1 MVKIIVFEDGEEVFR
16 EDAECALVI
25 LDKGT
30 ARCAM
35 LKGSIDRE
43 GMIKT
48 IGKGIAKLLVGT
60 CPGGEYDAS
69 REIGQL
75 IQKIR
80 AEGAIEEYKKY
91 VERVKRC

>member
-1 MVKIIVFEDGEEVFR
+1 MVKIIVFENGEEVFR
-16 EDAECALVI
+16 EDAEWALVI

-30 ARCAM
+30 ARYAM

-60 CPGGEYDAS
+60 CPGNVYDAS

-75 IQKIR
+75 IQRIR
-80 AEGAIEEYKKY
+80 AEGAIEECKKY